1 MSWLSNLTPPGIKNI
16 FKKQDSGTDTL
27 WTKCPGCGEMIF
39 HRNLEENHQVCP
51 NCQHHM
57 RIGAET
63 RMEMLFDDDS
73 FNRIE
78 LPKPVLDPLKFR
90 DRKRYTD
97 RLKEAQAKTGAD
109 DAIIVAHGKMGGAPV
124 VLALFRFDFMG
135 GSMGA
140 AVGDALVRAAE
151 LAKAQKAPLVVFPAS
166 GGARMQEGILSLM
179 QMPRTVI
186 AREIVR
192 ESGLP
197 FVVVLTDPTTG
208 GVTASFA
215 MLGDIHIA
223 EPGAIIGFAGQRVI
237 QETIREQLPD
247 GFQRSEYLLEHGM
260 VDMVVHRKDLR
271 DTLIRV
277 FSMVRDPMPDSYE
290 EVFHHVNHKQFLIDL
305 REDNEAVDMLM
316 VPRLQRAIGVI
327 YRPETERSSHYF
339 RCCLPEQFDFM
350 LHYDVTEAVEPLET
364 TPQWRQG
371 ELDETYPGGL

>member
-1 MSWLSNLTPPGIKNI
+1 MNWITNSVLPKIKALVQPHDIPDNLWIKC
-16 FKKQDSGTDTL
+16 D
-27 WTKCPGCGEMIF
+27 GCGEMIF
-39 HRNLEENHQVCP
+39 HRNLEQNYHVCP

-57 RIGAET
+57 RIAAET

-73 FNRIE
+73 VNRIE

-97 RLKEAQAKTGAD
+97 RLKEAQSKTGSD

-135 GSMGA
+135 GSMGT
-140 AVGDALVRAAE
+140 AVGDALVGAAE

-179 QMPRTVI
+179 QMPRSVI
-186 AREIVR
+186 ARDIVR

-197 FVVVLTDPTTG
+197 YIVVLTDPTTG

-223 EPGAIIGFAGQRVI
+223 EPGAIIGFAGKRVI

-260 VDMVVHRKDLR
+260 VDMVVQRKDLR
-271 DTLIRV
+271 ETLIRI
-277 FSMVRDPMPDSYE
+277 FSMIRDPMPKAVAISAPNAE
-290 EVFHHVNHKQFLIDL
+290 KTES
-305 REDNEAVDMLM
+305 EASNS
-316 VPRLQRAIGVI
+316 
-327 YRPETERSSHYF
+327 ER
-339 RCCLPEQFDFM
+339 
-350 LHYDVTEAVEPLET
+350 
-364 TPQWRQG
+364 
-371 ELDETYPGGL
+371 